1 MTPSVVTP
9 PRISFVPIRPAGVLA
24 PAALLACLLWSYW
37 TTIAE
42 LCVFWWRNEDYS
54 VGMLVPPVAA
64 FLLWRMRAHLVTE
77 RVRPHL
83 IGVAAL
89 LAAQAVRFA
98 GLYYGSAALERYSI
112 VLTIA
117 AVVLLAAGPRVF
129 WRVRWVMA
137 FLLLMVPL
145 PTRVHESV
153 LLPLQGAATSIAVF
167 VMELLGFFVSR
178 QGNVIRLDER
188 FAVAVAEACS
198 GLRMLSA
205 FVFVMAVLVALIRRP
220 LWQKALV
227 LASSV
232 PLAVAANALRIAAT
246 AILMYWTNDPTLEDR
261 IHSIAGFVMMPVA
274 VAAAFGLL
282 RVLAVLAPDSVESES
297 GRDGAAGAAPGAP
310 GASRGA
316 VPASGGLL
324 AKHTALLDR
333 SVRS

>member
-1 MTPSVVTP
+1 M
-9 PRISFVPIRPAGVLA
+9 PIRPAGLLA
-24 PAALLACLLWSYW
+24 PVALLACLLWSYW
-37 TTIAE
+37 ATIAE

-64 FLLWRMRAHLVTE
+64 FLLWRMRGRLLTE
-77 RVRPHL
+77 RLRPHL
-83 IGVAAL
+83 TGVAAL

-117 AVVLLAAGPRVF
+117 AVVLLAAGPRVL

-153 LLPLQGAATSIAVF
+153 LLPLQAAATSIAVF

-220 LWQKALV
+220 FWQKALV

-246 AILMYWTNDPTLEDR
+246 AVLMYWTNDPTLEDR

-282 RVLAVLAPDSVESES
+282 RVLAVLAPESIEREP
-297 GRDGAAGAAPGAP
+297 GRDAASGTAPGAQ
-310 GASRGA
+310 R
-316 VPASGGLL
+316 ASGSVVAPGGGVLV
-324 AKHTALLDR
+324 KRSALVDR
-333 SVRS
+333 SVRA